1 MTVSRAKRRQSG
13 QRANESERKKGGGGE
28 REGDRGENKWLNV
41 AIRFDVMHVRAMC
54 IKTM

>member
-1 MTVSRAKRRQSG
+1 MQKDDKADRERMRAR
-13 QRANESERKKGGGGE
+13 ERKGWGERKRE